1 MGITAFTG
9 QDFDVFRIEGL
20 DQRMEQLKST
30 VRPKLETLGEYF
42 SPVLSVLTG
51 EEIFYHVAKHA
62 RRTVNPPKDTWV
74 AFSPGKRGY
83 KMLPHFQI
91 GLWEDRLF
99 IVTAVM
105 NECPQKASIGKKLE
119 KKIDPILENMPGHYI
134 WSDDHTKPGGIRT
147 DRMNH
152 HTLKEFFRR
161 MQVVKKAELLCGLE
175 IPREEAAGMSPD
187 ELAKTI
193 EDVFVHV
200 LPIYKMA

>member
-74 AFSPGKRGY
+74 AFSPASAATKCFPIFKLGCGKTGSSSSR
-83 KMLPHFQI
+83 P
-91 GLWEDRLF
+91 
-99 IVTAVM
+99 
-105 NECPQKASIGKKLE
+105 S
-119 KKIDPILENMPGHYI
+119 
-134 WSDDHTKPGGIRT
+134 
-147 DRMNH
+147 
-152 HTLKEFFRR
+152 
-161 MQVVKKAELLCGLE
+161 
-175 IPREEAAGMSPD
+175 
-187 ELAKTI
+187 
-193 EDVFVHV
+193 
-200 LPIYKMA
+200 